1 MLNNCQK
8 FSGYTDEELVEIFL
22 KDTDKTEIIEYFID
36 KRCTK
41 MLKFIAG
48 QILGDCDYHEI
59 LGEFYM
65 FLQEKD
71 WHVLRLY
78 KNKNGAKLGTYLAHC
93 TTNFFLKKKEEQQK
107 MQERNISLDSHS
119 TLSEVSQ
126 LEVYDDNCIESEE
139 HRKYMYLAL
148 EKLDEG
154 DRTLIDLLILKG
166 HRSMDIVDQV
176 WKYIESKEEDWR
188 KLPVK
193 RVQDSIAMKK
203 HRASLRLIYETRL
216 IAQQMIN

>member
-1 MLNNCQK
+1 MIDIK
-8 FSGYTDEELVEIFL
+8 GYLLASFGGFL
-22 KDTDKTEIIEYFID
+22 GVCEH
-36 KRCTK
+36 TK
-41 MLKFIAG
+41 
-48 QILGDCDYHEI
+48 
-59 LGEFYM
+59 
-65 FLQEKD
+65 
-71 WHVLRLY
+71 
-78 KNKNGAKLGTYLAHC
+78 LAIYSR
-93 TTNFFLKKKEEQQK
+93 QAWK

-119 TLSEVSQ
+119 TISEVSQ

-166 HRSMDIVDQV
+166 HRSMEVVDQV

-193 RVQDSIAMKK
+193 RVQNSIAMKK
-203 HRASLRLIYETRL
+203 HRASLRLIIETRL
-216 IAQQMIN
+216 IAQQMMN